1 MPPPGRGQQ
10 PQAEEEVDEGKRLM
24 PNLITKLCTKSA
36 EKNLPK
42 SHVENPL
49 IEGEFPGSD
58 PSFSPEMD
66 QKSPEGRAG
75 PFLGQNSPQTPGF
88 YGSDP
93 EFSSPNLELTMEW
106 GGPAPDSGYKS
117 MLGLRSPDSRRTPSP
132 ELDRAL
138 IPGTTR
144 GHLARCG
151 SGSGSGSDPDLCP
164 NSQTPPL
171 DRAGSLKQ
179 GKASFPPPCQGG
191 GPGKGSSTRLAALA
205 GVGEEEK
212 TGLGQLIQASGTG
225 PESGGDLEGAAGGGG
240 GRDFCQG
247 QTHLRM
253 R

>member
-1 MPPPGRGQQ
+1 MNPFKRSTSTPAGSGRAPGNPARATGTPARPQEPAAPGGAAPGDHHQGDMPPPGRGQQ

-36 EKNLPK
+36 GKNPPK

-132 ELDRAL
+132 ELDRTL

-179 GKASFPPPCQGG
+179 GKASFPPMP
-191 GPGKGSSTRLAALA
+191 
-205 GVGEEEK
+205 
-212 TGLGQLIQASGTG
+212 
-225 PESGGDLEGAAGGGG
+225 G
-240 GRDFCQG
+240 GRPG
-247 QTHLRM
+247 
-253 R
+253 